1 MYGIHVHSSRKEQVI
16 YCDVWLGPRLD
27 LWANNPIKHPH
38 LRQGGR
44 SKPPGH
50 SFSGWST
57 VETTWQ
63 WEGGVK
69 CRYVCNG
76 RNAHRCGLCATILE
90 VTASP
95 AYRCAMAGGPIPCC
109 ERQQQNV
116 VNAPP
121 ITKNA
126 KQFLPD
132 ITEIEANQ
140 SDREGEGERER
151 ERGKGFGT
159 DEDTTVRTG
168 RVRHEDTVRVGYFHG
183 CYIFSWAI
191 REKFLFLLT
200 FLIGNVPFPP
210 PPGPSCLSRCCC
222 CCCGRK
228 DMDEGRSWLAGQT
241 EGGKDD

>member
-1 MYGIHVHSSRKEQVI
+1 MYIHHEKNRSFIARCGWAQG
-16 YCDVWLGPRLD
+16 WMD
-27 LWANNPIKHPH
+27 LCAKNPIKHAH

-44 SKPPGH
+44 SKPPEH

-63 WEGGVK
+63 WEGG
-69 CRYVCNG
+69 
-76 RNAHRCGLCATILE
+76 
-90 VTASP
+90 
-95 AYRCAMAGGPIPCC
+95 
-109 ERQQQNV
+109 
-116 VNAPP
+116 
-121 ITKNA
+121 
-126 KQFLPD
+126 
-132 ITEIEANQ
+132 
-140 SDREGEGERER
+140 GEGGEVSTCMQRTECPSVWTVCDDLGGYRITSISVCYGRGAYTLLRAAAAECCKRTSHHKECKAISPRYHRNRSKSKRQRERERGR

-159 DEDTTVRTG
+159 DEDTTIRTG